1 MPEVKILT
9 EQEFYSLM
17 ERISEWPPV
26 QNMVRLFIERHSQP
40 PASEKDGD

>member
-17 ERISEWPPV
+17 ERISEWQSV
-26 QNMVRLFIERHSQP
+26 QNMVQLAVENHSQP
-40 PASEKDGD
+40 QDGN

>member
-17 ERISEWPPV
+17 ERISEWQPV
-26 QNMVRLFIERHSQP
+26 QNMVRLTVEKHNQP
-40 PASEKDGD
+40 PVSPKDGD